1 MNDIFKKLKLCINN
15 IIYLPPAK
23 DAQIDFVSAMLKN
36 DGFAPVP
43 QDYIDFLKLTNG
55 ICSGILEFFGTE
67 KIKRADYNYNFP
79 NLIDA
84 NEIFKKSEN
93 PLMKNS
99 VLLGYNLLN
108 AIIYDND
115 EKLYK
120 IVNRIFF
127 TPVKSFITFKDVLN
141 EIIKNLRD

>member
-1 MNDIFKKLKLCINN
+1 M
-15 IIYLPPAK
+15 
-23 DAQIDFVSAMLKN
+23 S
-36 DGFAPVP
+36 
-43 QDYIDFLKLTNG
+43 KLTNG

-120 IVNRIFF
+120 IVNRNFF